1 MEEELPLPL
10 PDRRMV
16 NSKDYFGKNS
26 DFFNENTNKST
37 IDFRN
42 SKYNDLQ
49 ESKQSTMSIA
59 QIKQI
64 EDMRRKILSYKLL
77 SDKTIYINASQPN
90 QKINKCNLIL
100 FGPSGGGK
108 SSFINS
114 LYRSLYNS
122 PILPPETIN
131 KLIIRKKNLNEGTL
145 LFSQF
150 HLVKENENNSDIIIC
165 DTRGHIKMNNN
176 EKEQFK
182 ILLNGQIKDM
192 VQVEQRV
199 NRDPKALWEFWKKS
213 SELFPKEIFKEKEG
227 EGNIKSIPHSVVFIF
242 DGNSDEIIQSED
254 IKFYQDLVEISKD
267 KGYKDIN
274 VILTRVDE
282 CEDNIRKRNKD
293 LPETEIHSKINTIK
307 DIKIE
312 KVINILGVN
321 RSNVHFIENY
331 HEENQINN
339 SIIIDYNILKT
350 LIDIINTSELFILDE
365 MNRRQTCCKTCCGY
379 CK

>member
-1 MEEELPLPL
+1 MEENLPLPL
-10 PDRRMV
+10 PDRRITNPKEYLIRSTDY
-16 NSKDYFGKNS
+16 NSEYNNISTKDFQNS
-26 DFFNENTNKST
+26 
-37 IDFRN
+37 I
-42 SKYNDLQ
+42 SKYIDLQ
-49 ESKQSTMSIA
+49 ESKQSTMSVA

-64 EDMRRKILSYKLL
+64 EDMRQKILSYKLL
-77 SDKTIYINASQPN
+77 SDKTIYINDFQSN

-100 FGPSGGGK
+100 FGPSGSGK
-108 SSFINS
+108 SSFIKS
-114 LYRSLYNS
+114 LYRALYNS
-122 PILPPETIN
+122 PILPPETIS

-150 HLVKENENNSDIIIC
+150 HLVKENENNSGIMIC

-182 ILLNGQIKDM
+182 VLLNGQIKDM
-192 VQVEQRV
+192 VSLEQRV

-254 IKFYQDLVEISKD
+254 IKFYQDLVEISRD

-282 CEDNIRKRNKD
+282 CENNVRKRNNN
-293 LPETEIHSKINTIK
+293 LPETEIHSKINTMK

-331 HEENQINN
+331 HLENQMTN
-339 SIIIDYNILKT
+339 SITIDYNILKT
-350 LIDIINTSELFILDE
+350 LIDIINISELFILDE
-365 MNRRQTCCKTCCGY
+365 INRKQACCYGY